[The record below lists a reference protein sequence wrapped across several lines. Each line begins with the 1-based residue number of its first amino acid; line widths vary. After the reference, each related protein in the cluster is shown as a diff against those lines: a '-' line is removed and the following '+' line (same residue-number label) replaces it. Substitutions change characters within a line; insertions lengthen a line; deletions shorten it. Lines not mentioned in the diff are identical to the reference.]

1 MDAYRRSRAA
11 ACVLLSLFVAAACS
25 DTSGVED
32 RIEGNLRL
40 SVEVPAPGAP
50 GGAAFAVVPVTDSAG
65 RTLDIEQVQIVFEE
79 IELESVQDSGGDNGE
94 DGGENGGGT
103 TAMLWCWGDD
113 DDHCSRH
120 REGRRDHKGMVFEA
134 GPVLVDLP
142 LDGGVISL
150 LEGEVPAGSYR
161 ELELEID
168 RPNDR
173 KPSHEAFR
181 EEHPDWP
188 RNASIRVRGTYDP
201 GTGPQAFDVFL
212 NIELDLELEFDEPIV
227 IEEDSAGITGPVEVT
242 LSIDVNRWFV
252 GRDGLFFDPRALSAD
267 HALRER
273 VARNIR
279 FSFKA
284 YWDRD
289 HRGRRGKGRR

>member
-1 MDAYRRSRAA
+1 MDAYRRSRTA
-11 ACVLLSLFVAAACS
+11 ACILLSLFAAAACS
-25 DTSGVED
+25 DATGVGDRSED

-40 SVEVPAPGAP
+40 SVRVPAPGAS
-50 GGAAFAVVPVTDSAG
+50 GAAFAVVPVTDDAG
-65 RTLDIEQVQIVFEE
+65 RTLEIEQVQLVFEE
-79 IELESVQDSGGDNGE
+79 IELESVRENGG
-94 DGGENGGGT
+94 DGGEDTGGAA
-103 TAMLWCWGDD
+103 AMFWCWGDD
-113 DDHCSRH
+113 DCSRH
-120 REGRRDHKGMVFEA
+120 REKRRDRKGRVFEA

>member
-11 ACVLLSLFVAAACS
+11 ACVLLSLCVAAACS
-25 DTSGVED
+25 DASGVED

-40 SVEVPAPGAP
+40 SVEVPRPGAP
-50 GGAAFAVVPVTDSAG
+50 GAAFSVVPVTDDAG
-65 RTLDIEQVQIVFEE
+65 RTLDIQQVQIVFEE
-79 IELESVQDSGGDNGE
+79 IELESVR
-94 DGGENGGGT
+94 ENGGGT
-103 TAMLWCWGDD
+103 TAMSWCWGDD
-113 DDHCSRH
+113 DDDCSRH
-120 REGRRDHKGMVFEA
+120 REKHRSRKGRVFEA
-134 GPVLVDLP
+134 GPILVDLP
-142 LDGGVISL
+142 LDGGVISM
-150 LEGEVPAGSYR
+150 LEGEVPPGSYR

-201 GTGPQAFDVFL
+201 GTGAQAFDVFL
-212 NIELDLELEFDEPIV
+212 NIELDLELEFDEPLV
-227 IEEDSAGITGPVEVT
+227 IEEDENGVTGPVEVT
-242 LSIDVNRWFV
+242 LSIDVNQWFV
-252 GRDGLFFDPRALSAD
+252 GRDGLLFDPRALSAD
-267 HALRER
+267 PGLRER

-279 FSFKA
+279 SSFKA

-289 HRGRRGKGRR
+289 RGRPWWRKGRR

>member
-1 MDAYRRSRAA
+1 MDAYRQGRAA
-11 ACVLLSLFVAAACS
+11 AYVLLSLFVAAACS
-25 DTSGVED
+25 DTTGVEDRVED

-40 SVEVPAPGAP
+40 SVRVPAPGAL
-50 GGAAFAVVPVTDSAG
+50 GADFSVVPVTDDAG
-65 RTLDIEQVQIVFEE
+65 RTLDIEQVQLVFEE
-79 IELESVQDSGGDNGE
+79 IELESVRDDGSGGS
-94 DGGENGGGT
+94 ENTGDAA
-103 TAMLWCWGDD
+103 AMLWCWGDD
-113 DDHCSRH
+113 DDDDCSRH
-120 REGRRDHKGMVFEA
+120 REKWRDRKGRVFEA

-142 LDGGVISL
+142 LDGGVIGL

-173 KPSHEAFR
+173 KPSHQAFR

-188 RNASIRVRGTYDP
+188 RNASIRVRGTFDP
-201 GTGPQAFDVFL
+201 GTGAQVFDMFL
-212 NIELDLELEFDEPIV
+212 NVELDLELEFDEPLV
-227 IEEDSAGITGPVEVT
+227 IEEDTAGVTGPVEVT

-252 GRDGLFFDPRALSAD
+252 GRDGLLIDPRALSAD
-267 HALRER
+267 YGLRER

-279 FSFKA
+279 LSFKA

-289 HRGRRGKGRR
+289 HGRHGRKGRH